1 MSSSIDYSS
10 PRTQF
15 TFDGNKNTV
24 FKKDTQNFINSVGV
38 HELNTLLN
46 LSFLDTF
53 MSKGN
58 IIEPHYHQNAAELVY
73 CVSGCIT
80 VSIYHPFLKQLMQ
93 FTITPGQVV
102 NVPQGWWHFIVAQ
115 VDHTHFLAI
124 FDANTPEVILGS
136 DLLKFTPPSI
146 MARTYCIDEQQWIQT
161 IAPVK
166 PQTFIGPY
174 KDCYQQQPYQQTF
187 YHGYSHPTMPMM
199 RQSPTSYPTML
210 S

>member
-1 MSSSIDYSS
+1 MSSSINYSL
-10 PRTQF
+10 PNTQF
-15 TFDGNKNTV
+15 TFDGNKNTI
-24 FKKDTQNFINSVGV
+24 FKKDTHNFINSVGV
-38 HELNTLLN
+38 NELNSLKK

-73 CVSGCIT
+73 CISGCIT
-80 VSIYHPFLKQLMQ
+80 ASIYHPFLKQLMQ
-93 FTITPGQVV
+93 FTISPGQVV
-102 NVPQGWWHFIVAQ
+102 NIPQGWWHFIVAQ
-115 VDHTHFLAI
+115 VDQTHFLAI

-146 MARTYCIDEQQWIQT
+146 VARTYCIDEQQWKQT
-161 IAPVK
+161 ISPVK

-174 KDCYQQQPYQQTF
+174 KDCYQQQSHQQPY
-187 YHGYSHPTMPMM
+187 YHPYTHLTMPMM
-199 RQSPTSYPTML
+199 QQPLNSYPNIL